1 MRGLRHLVLILG
13 VAAPISAQDTA
24 AVAAPVTAV
33 ACVGQVVR
41 RIDVHTDYPIAGGEL
56 DRVEWLQRAQR
67 KLHAQTRPEVAR
79 AFMLLNVGD
88 KCDERRRAESERLL
102 RAQPYIAQAQVRPL
116 DAGNGEV
123 ILDVTVVDEFAL
135 GADLALRSSSSYV
148 RRFSLGGTNLDG
160 RGIALAG
167 GFGSGGAYRDE
178 YTLRSSSYVMNGEP
192 LFVTANGS
200 RRRMGGD
207 WGVDIGVPFLTD
219 FQRMAWH
226 ASVGQTD
233 VYLPFARPDTDA
245 VSLGLR
251 RINAEVGVVTRFG
264 PPGSLILLGG
274 GFSRD
279 LTETSTQPLA
289 LRGTGPVPDTATALL
304 NRYPRLDQRRF
315 DVLFGLRRL
324 RFTRTS
330 GFEVLEGTE
339 DVGLG
344 LQSGVVISRGMP
356 ELGSTEGDV
365 LLSSDFYFGRGDAFH
380 FWRLDARAQARRPD
394 DSGVWDSVLW
404 DFSVRGYW
412 RIGLTRTLVA
422 SGIWTGGY
430 RSPVPLQ
437 LTLGDEI
444 GGVRGFTSS
453 RQAGGERITFRLED
467 RWYLGRAWGLAAV
480 GLAPFVDVGYMGKR
494 DAPFGADT
502 KPAVAVGISLLGAIP
517 PASRRLWRL
526 DVTYRVTQDGFAP
539 LWMIGS
545 SSRDGSRFAF
555 QEPQDIERSRARAVS
570 PARYSWP

>member
-1 MRGLRHLVLILG
+1 MRGIRHLVLLTG
-13 VAAPISAQDTA
+13 VAAPVWAQDANRGT
-24 AVAAPVTAV
+24 PV
-33 ACVGQVVR
+33 ACVGQVIR
-41 RIDVHTDYPIAGGEL
+41 RIDVRPSYPIPGGEL
-56 DRVEWLQRAQR
+56 DKVEWLQRFQQKA
-67 KLHAQTRPEVAR
+67 HALTRPEVAR
-79 AFMLLNVGD
+79 AFVLLREGD
-88 KCDERRRAESERLL
+88 RCDERRRAESERLL
-102 RAQPYIAQAQVRPL
+102 RAQPYIAQARVQPL
-116 DAGNGEV
+116 DAGNGQV
-123 ILDVTVVDEFAL
+123 DLDVSVVDEFAI
-135 GADLALRSSSSYV
+135 GADLALNSASPYV
-148 RRFSLGGTNLDG
+148 RRFSTGSSNLDG
-160 RGIALAG
+160 RGVSLAG

-192 LFVTANGS
+192 LFVSAAAS

-207 WGVDIGVPFLTD
+207 WGVEAGVPFLTD
-219 FQRMAWH
+219 FQRVAWR

-233 VYLPFARPDTDA
+233 SYLPFARPDTDA
-245 VSLGLR
+245 VSLGVR
-251 RINAEVGVVTRFG
+251 RVNAEIGVVTRFG
-264 PPGSLILLGG
+264 PPGSLVLLGG

-279 LTETSTQPLA
+279 LAETSTQPLA
-289 LRGTGPVPDTATALL
+289 LRGMGPVPDTTTVL
-304 NRYPRLDQRRF
+304 NRYQRLDQRRL
-315 DVLFGLRRL
+315 DLLFGLRHL
-324 RFTRTS
+324 SFTRTS

-344 LQSGVVISRGMP
+344 FQTGFVLSRGLP
-356 ELGSTEGDV
+356 ELGSTEGDI
-365 LLSSDFYFGRGDAFH
+365 LLSSDFYFGQGDAFH
-380 FWRLDARAQARRPD
+380 FLRVDGRAQARRPD
-394 DSGVWDSVLW
+394 DTGVWDSVLW

-412 RIGLTRTLVA
+412 RLGLARTLVA

-444 GGVRGFTSS
+444 GGVRGFTNS

-467 RWYLGRAWGLAAV
+467 RWYLGRVFGLAAA
-480 GLAPFVDVGYMGKR
+480 GIAPFVDVGYMGKR

-502 KPAVAVGISLLGAIP
+502 KPAVAIGISLLGAIP

-526 DVTYRVTQDGFAP
+526 DLTYRVTQDGFAP

-555 QEPQDIERSRARAVS
+555 QEPPDLERSRARAVS